1 MKNLKN
7 KIMVL
12 LILMLT
18 MTTILAGCSGEE
30 TAKIEKYS
38 DLESKV
44 IGVVSSPAS
53 NESLEAILSKYLIGA
68 EPKEVVSYNNLND
81 QIAALLAGK
90 IDAIPA
96 TKTEADYYVKRNSEM
111 KIVEAKQKIKTDVV
125 MMLRAE
131 DQALK
136 EDLDKSFAALRENGT
151 LELLKDKWITNL
163 PVSGEPSKI
172 DVPIIDGVKTVYV
185 GLTGAYAP
193 LDYIGAD
200 GKPAGYN
207 VALLKEVGKLININ
221 FEFVSI
227 EAGARYVAL
236 ETKKIDV
243 IFSQI
248 YNEEMSSLFQ
258 GKYIMTNSYFTG
270 DEICFL
276 VRK

>member
-1 MKNLKN
+1 MKN
-7 KIMVL
+7 KIIVVL
-12 LILMLT
+12 IFMLAMTVILT
-18 MTTILAGCSGEE
+18 GCSGE
-30 TAKIEKYS
+30 TSKIEKYS
-38 DLESKV
+38 DLEAKV

-53 NESLEAILSKYLIGA
+53 NESLGAILSKYLIGA
-68 EPKEVVSYNNLND
+68 EPKEVVGYNNLND

-111 KIVEAKQKIKTDVV
+111 KIVEAKQKIKSDVV
-125 MMLRAE
+125 MVLRTE
-131 DQALK
+131 DQAIK
-136 EDLDKSFAALRENGT
+136 EDLDKAFAALQENGT

-163 PVSGEPSKI
+163 PATGEPSKV
-172 DVPIIDGVKTVYV
+172 DVAIIDGGKTVYV
-185 GLTGAYAP
+185 GVTGAYAP

-227 EAGARYVAL
+227 EASARYTAL
-236 ETKKIDV
+236 ESKKIDV

-248 YNEEMSSLFQ
+248 YNEEMSSLFH
-258 GKYIMTNSYFTG
+258 GKYIMTNPYFTA
-270 DEICFL
+270 DELCFL